1 MAENARHGYR
11 IDRKKLRSLRMV
23 GKGWGQK
30 ELASASGLATGTV
43 NRIEKGV
50 HIPQLGSVGKL
61 ARALGVKTNDL
72 VIWDEDVLEHYPEA
86 S

>member
-1 MAENARHGYR
+1 MSERSRYGYR

-23 GKGWGQK
+23 GKGWGQE
-30 ELASASGLATGTV
+30 ELAAASGLATGTV

-50 HIPQLGSVGKL
+50 HIPQLGTARKL